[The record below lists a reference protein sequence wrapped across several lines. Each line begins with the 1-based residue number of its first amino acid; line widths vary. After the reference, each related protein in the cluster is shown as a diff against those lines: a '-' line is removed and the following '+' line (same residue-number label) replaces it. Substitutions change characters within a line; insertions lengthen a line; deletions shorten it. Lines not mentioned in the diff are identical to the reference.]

1 MGAVKTTRWI
11 IIFGLLCGLRLSAQS
26 IPISG
31 QVLSQYGSPVAG
43 AQVYICNAATS
54 TGLPCTPTAN
64 IYQDYNLTT
73 PVANPTITDAN
84 GDFNVYVGPVA
95 FPNVYVVN
103 AIANPGGTPYT
114 WLYPGPSCPLSG
126 CTATGP
132 ITATFFNATTFPYFE
147 VNGTQLASTNLLD
160 TANIAYLNA
169 ANIFTGGTQTFTTG
183 IATPLITFAT
193 GVTCDWGQTE
203 GDTLTCS
210 AAADSASAINFQA
223 NGNVSFGSIGT
234 GAAAVGFGIYN
245 GASTGIVT
253 IQNSGNG
260 AINLTTASGKINLD
274 TNAHGTTFGGNA
286 SFTGTTPNLLFA
298 TGGSVTITGATS
310 GSYVK
315 ADGTGYGTPA
325 AVIPFSGAS
334 VLPWTT
340 STTTSTAATSANVV
354 SVLNTSP
361 TTIFAAAL
369 LPKATSSAFGA
380 VEPDN
385 STITVSGG
393 VISSVAIPTAVQTAS
408 LISSDGTSG
417 SRQFYQTANPDTTPP
432 ASDIYQNTTGHLLI
446 VTVTADGGGNGFHGI
461 VYCDSSSTPTTKTAA
476 LARVNDGSS
485 NPNYYPG
492 STTFVV
498 PNGYYYG
505 ISVTNA
511 TGTPVGVNALDSWTE
526 WEL

>member
-1 MGAVKTTRWI
+1 MALGFAYHEGVRRLYLLIIIGAV
-11 IIFGLLCGLRLSAQS
+11 LSPLGWSQS

-31 QVLSQYGSPVAG
+31 FVINQYGSPVAG

-54 TGLPCTPTAN
+54 TGLPCTPTVN

-103 AIANPGGTPYT
+103 AVPQAGTTYT
-114 WLYPGPSCPLSG
+114 LLYPGPSCPLSG
-126 CTATGP
+126 CTFSGNVTAP
-132 ITATFFNATTFPYFE
+132 IFNATMSPYYEINGVQISSSALSDAANIAFLNASNVFTGAVQTAPIWNATGSFE
-147 VNGTQLASTNLLD
+147 VNGVALASTNLSD
-160 TANIAYLNA
+160 SANLARLNA
-169 ANIFTGGTQTFTTG
+169 SNVFTGATNTFEVVVGTTINATTG
-183 IATPLITFAT
+183 Y
-193 GVTCDWGQTE
+193 Q
-203 GDTLTCS
+203 
-210 AAADSASAINFQA
+210 
-223 NGNVSFGSIGT
+223 IG
-234 GAAAVGFGIYN
+234 GAAASNHVLL
-245 GASTGIVT
+245 
-253 IQNSGNG
+253 GNG
-260 AINLTTASGKINLD
+260 TDYVDSATIPYSIISG
-274 TNAHGTTFGGNA
+274 A
-286 SFTGTTPNLLFA
+286 
-298 TGGSVTITGATS
+298 
-310 GSYVK
+310 
-315 ADGTGYGTPA
+315 PA
-325 AVIPFSGAS
+325 APFSGAS

>member
-126 CTATGP
+126 CTFSGNVTAP
-132 ITATFFNATTFPYFE
+132 IFNATMSPYYEINGVQISSSALSDAANIAFLNASNVFTGAVQTAPIWNATGSFE
-147 VNGTQLASTNLLD
+147 VNGVALASTNLSDSANLARLD
-160 TANIAYLNA
+160 ASNV
-169 ANIFTGGTQTFTTG
+169 FTGETNTFAAIVGTTVNATTG
-183 IATPLITFAT
+183 YQFD
-193 GVTCDWGQTE
+193 G
-203 GDTLTCS
+203 S
-210 AAADSASAINFQA
+210 AASNHVLLGNGTNYVDSATIPY
-223 NGNVSFGSIGT
+223 SIIS
-234 GAAAVGFGIYN
+234 GA
-245 GASTGIVT
+245 
-253 IQNSGNG
+253 
-260 AINLTTASGKINLD
+260 
-274 TNAHGTTFGGNA
+274 
-286 SFTGTTPNLLFA
+286 
-298 TGGSVTITGATS
+298 
-310 GSYVK
+310 
-315 ADGTGYGTPA
+315 PA
-325 AVIPFSGAS
+325 APFSASSVIPF
-334 VLPWTT
+334 TT